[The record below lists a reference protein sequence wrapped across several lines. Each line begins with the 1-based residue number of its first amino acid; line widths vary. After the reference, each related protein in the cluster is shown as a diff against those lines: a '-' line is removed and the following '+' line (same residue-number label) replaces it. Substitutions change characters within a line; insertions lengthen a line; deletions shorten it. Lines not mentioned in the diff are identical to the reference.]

1 MKHEPIRDINLFG
14 ERYTHGDRMVEV
26 IRTDTES
33 DTWMIY
39 ATIAGKIV
47 KRQPEDPSTKKSCMD
62 RKKKFLSRDINP
74 ETW

>member
-1 MKHEPIRDINLFG
+1 MRHEPIRDPNLFG

-26 IRTDTES
+26 IRTDQ

-39 ATIAGKIV
+39 AKIAGKV
-47 KRQPEDPSTKKSCMD
+47 CKSKPEDPTTKKTCMD
-62 RKKKFLSRDINP
+62 WKKRFLSCAITP